1 MNRMQMIDTAHLN
14 ALRDRIYNI
23 RFAGNWKLLFGSIGY
38 NLYIARQLI
47 KVWGRGNEMLHTD
60 KSGFT
65 KALLMDHALSDE
77 EWFAVQFSNYVKDT
91 REDMLACT
99 AICFFHWAGRK
110 QLDLSGISKSLRK
123 DYSLAKDFIGKLSFN
138 EDINFA
144 FSVFFN
150 RKVSSLQEK
159 VESSLICLFLL
170 AEKHNIDLL
179 WHIHKR
185 LEYAEC
191 KGALRKLPVN
201 FNTRCRNRL

>member
-1 MNRMQMIDTAHLN
+1 MNRMQMIDTGHLN

-38 NLYIARQLI
+38 NLYIARQL
-47 KVWGRGNEMLHTD
+47 V
-60 KSGFT
+60 
-65 KALLMDHALSDE
+65 
-77 EWFAVQFSNYVKDT
+77 SNYVKDT

-110 QLDLSGISKSLRK
+110 QLDLSGINKSLRK
-123 DYSLAKDFIGKLSFN
+123 VYSLAKDFIGKLSFN